1 MTWYNIFLHYNEDRT
16 CFHKLLSPFV
26 LLFYPIWIVPVTLGL
41 CLYGGVRCISWYWD
55 SWIAEVCNPDSG
67 FCAWICE
74 QFNLPDCSPYQ
85 VVLLSA
91 ESENSKAPSPQ
102 NVWRIKK
109 SRISK
114 KKSRSNY
121 WYYYYF
127 SSVLSCYLL
136 MDLVRQQKK
145 NCHKHAIVVL
155 VTRQLFYQNWAS
167 RWDKTWFALT

>member
-91 ESENSKAPSPQ
+91 ELENSKAPSPQ
-102 NVWRIKK
+102 NVWRIQKIKK
-109 SRISK
+109 QLLILLLLFLFSPILLSTHGSSQTTTK
-114 KKSRSNY
+114 KKT
-121 WYYYYF
+121 
-127 SSVLSCYLL
+127 
-136 MDLVRQQKK
+136 
-145 NCHKHAIVVL
+145 
-155 VTRQLFYQNWAS
+155 VTNTQL
-167 RWDKTWFALT
+167 